1 MNFKSTI
8 RAATSSYLG
17 SASAAIT
24 GLLSIK
30 LATHFLSQEEFG
42 LWSFTMQTVGYF
54 MLMDLGVSNS
64 VARLLGEP
72 LGSGDPHKINTWFTL
87 SLVTLASQALLILGT
102 GLLLRPYV
110 LEWFNIPEHLLGRAS
125 DLWLAFLA
133 IQAIAL
139 VFKLSFAIL
148 HAQNRVY
155 WTSNLQVVGSW
166 AGLAAFFLMLSKNC
180 GVMAFAWSS
189 GVTALVVSLGGVLAV
204 SRGGI
209 RFKLS
214 MTGVTRAEIR
224 KMFGFSS
231 SMFVLGLASQVYFA
245 SQGLVATKILGLE
258 AAAILAV
265 TGRAAAIAMQSIWKP
280 LDAFA
285 PRWQI
290 AYCAGDVPRVTREFK
305 LMSRFTIL
313 FAVAAAVVV
322 GLVNQPFVLWW
333 TKPGYFGGLTFSLLL
348 CFFIIIQGINRCF
361 ITPFVLTMR
370 VKAYSVVNL
379 VSVVT
384 AIGSMILFTHFWGLP
399 GIPLGLIAADL
410 VFPMWFYLHKGG
422 ECVHVNGLQLLL
434 QDLAYLLPSIC
445 VAVGLAV
452 FLERSM
458 IISSFVWLSVAGA
471 CAVVVSAPLLWRAW
485 YLLRQLRSLHT

>member
-125 DLWLAFLA
+125 DLWLAFLV

-166 AGLAAFFLMLSKNC
+166 VGLAAFFLMLYNHC
-180 GVMAFAWSS
+180 GVMAYAWSS
-189 GVTALVVSLGGVLAV
+189 GVAALVISLGGVFAV
-204 SRGGI
+204 RRGGL

-214 MTGVTRAEIR
+214 MVGVTRSEVR
-224 KMFGFSS
+224 KLFGFSS

-245 SQGLVATKILGLE
+245 SQGLVATKMLGLE
-258 AAAILAV
+258 AAAVLAV
-265 TGRAAAIAMQSIWKP
+265 TGRAASIAMGTIWKP

-379 VSVVT
+379 VSVGT

-410 VFPMWFYLHKGG
+410 VFPMWFYTKKGS
-422 ECVHVNGLQLLL
+422 ECLHVNGLKLLL
-434 QDLAYLLPSIC
+434 ADLAYILPAISI
-445 VAVGLAV
+445 AIILAIY
-452 FLERSM
+452 LEHLAFASD
-458 IISSFVWLSVAGA
+458 FVWLLVAGA
-471 CAVVVSAPLLWRAW
+471 CASAISAPLLWRARKMLG
-485 YLLRQLRSLHT
+485 LLKTA